1 MGNNSS
7 IDLQFMGELQTKVD
21 CYKDCLCKGR
31 ILENGVF
38 VDKCPNAICIDKIC
52 ECGEGCVYDSK
63 MN

>member
-38 VDKCPNAICIDKIC
+38 VDKCPINCKSIELLLPI
-52 ECGEGCVYDSK
+52 
-63 MN
+63 